1 MRLAGRRL
9 QLASDDFVLISCLSI
24 VARLCGTVA
33 LLTVSVI
40 HGEILYG
47 PTVSVECAGLGRYT
61 LASLVVFCALL
72 AQSVTMCRTAGV
84 GGVLQ
89 PSMRSRVGHVLVIG
103 LLLRVV
109 ELGCAIYGV
118 LKLREVVR
126 FQLFYELRLVS
137 PVGY

>member
-9 QLASDDFVLISCLSI
+9 QLASDDFVLTSCLSI
-24 VARLCGTVA
+24 VARLGGTVV
-33 LLTVSVI
+33 LVTVSVI
-40 HGEILYG
+40 HGEMLYG
-47 PTVSVECAGLGRYT
+47 PMASAECASLGSYT

-72 AQSVTMCRTAGV
+72 AHSVTMCKTAGV

-89 PSMRSRVGHVLVIG
+89 PSMRSRVGHVLAIG
-103 LLLRVV
+103 ILLRVM
-109 ELGCAIYGV
+109 ELGCAIYGLV
-118 LKLREVVR
+118 KLREVVR